1 MSTLT
6 HHVDIIEKW
15 PTGPA
20 VESNEAGLGLP
31 PTTKRLIQSAR
42 SCMPSMTARE
52 VRNLCTLAEQ
62 TCWTV
67 RNNTC
72 FCFEH
77 LFRAI
82 IFIYQSL
89 SIIINHSY
97 ILLFRFMNLKTR
109 PVISQSLTCGLKQPL
124 VFFKRDSGSFRMGRH
139 RQVLRW
145 MLRSHQTITTESWRR
160 LVSQTCWKIG
170 VETCRNRENKTK
182 ICFG

>member
-62 TCWTV
+62 TCWTDWTI

-89 SIIINHSY
+89 LIILIYYYSDLWISSIYLSFLNHLLVVWSNRWY
-97 ILLFRFMNLKTR
+97 FSNGIPRWQRGSPSPGPALDASKSPNDHNRILASKC
-109 PVISQSLTCGLKQPL
+109 P
-124 VFFKRDSGSFRMGRH
+124 
-139 RQVLRW
+139 
-145 MLRSHQTITTESWRR
+145 R
-160 LVSQTCWKIG
+160 LAGKLG
-170 VETCRNRENKTK
+170 
-182 ICFG
+182 

>member
-62 TCWTV
+62 TCWTDWTI

-82 IFIYQSL
+82 IFIYQS
-89 SIIINHSY
+89 SIINHSY
-97 ILLFRFMNLKTR
+97 ILLFRFMNIKHL
-109 PVISQSLTCGLKQPL
+109 PVISQSFTCGLKQPL
-124 VFFKRDSGSFRMGRH
+124 VFFKRDSPMAAG
-139 RQVLRW
+139 VAIA
-145 MLRSHQTITTESWRR
+145 RSCAGCFEVTKRSQPN
-160 LVSQTCWKIG
+160 LGVKVSQICWKIG
-170 VETCRNRENKTK
+170 VETWKNGKNPKML
-182 ICFG
+182 G

>member
-1 MSTLT
+1 MMSTLT

-62 TCWTV
+62 TCWTDGTI

-89 SIIINHSY
+89 LIIINQSY
-97 ILLFRFMNLKTR
+97 ILLFRFMNIKHL
-109 PVISQSLTCGLKQPL
+109 PVISQSFTCGLKQPL
-124 VFFKRDSGSFRMGRH
+124 VFFKRDSGSSGGRQ

-145 MLRSHQTITTESWRR
+145 MLRSHQTITTESWRQSVPD
-160 LVSQTCWKIG
+160 LLENWG
-170 VETCRNRENKTK
+170 RNM
-182 ICFG
+182 